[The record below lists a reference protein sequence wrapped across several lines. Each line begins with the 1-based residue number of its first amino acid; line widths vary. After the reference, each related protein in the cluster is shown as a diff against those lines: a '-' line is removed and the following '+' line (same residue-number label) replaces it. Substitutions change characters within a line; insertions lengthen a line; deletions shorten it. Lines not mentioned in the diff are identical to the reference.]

1 MNTFEQYAK
10 RDAEDAT
17 RIEQLRDHAVAL
29 RAEHADALAAA
40 RAESRDAMDAVLDA
54 YSRATRKR
62 GVSGYDFDV
71 NINELEHESQAAYMR
86 MHEIEWPVLCAEWAV
101 RDAIRKAARDHAQ
114 READM
119 GEDYSNATNE
129 RRELRWEKYCDQ
141 FAFRD
146 FSEWLERGERADAR
160 RAAE

>member
-1 MNTFEQYAK
+1 MNTMDQYAQM
-10 RDAEDAT
+10 DADDLVKL
-17 RIEQLRDHAVAL
+17 EQLRENVKDVRADHAEAIAVAQAEY
-29 RAEHADALAAA
+29 RA
-40 RAESRDAMDAVLDA
+40 AMDVVLDA

-71 NINELEHESQAAYMR
+71 NINELDRAAFESSERVDEAK
-86 MHEIEWPVLCAEWAV
+86 EPVRNAERAL

-146 FSEWLERGERADAR
+146 FSEWLERGEREDAR
-160 RAAE
+160 RAAQ